1 MGVSGHSIMKIYS
14 KLFLI
19 TLSILT
25 IGCSDNLN
33 LKEFNLK
40 SLNTTIELSSSY
52 KIVGKKELSAVVY
65 KEQDSQFRTELF
77 GFLEQYPD
85 DVLIVDTLNPYKFI
99 VISDIKPSFKID
111 SIAFIF
117 LVSKARLASSS
128 EPKIDSTYYVGSRMG
143 ETNGLKFLESKYQ
156 LYDGINR
163 QRISYSFIITSKQTT
178 IQIVFNSPKDQN
190 IIQSIKS
197 MIINN

>member
-111 SIAFIF
+111 SIAFIY